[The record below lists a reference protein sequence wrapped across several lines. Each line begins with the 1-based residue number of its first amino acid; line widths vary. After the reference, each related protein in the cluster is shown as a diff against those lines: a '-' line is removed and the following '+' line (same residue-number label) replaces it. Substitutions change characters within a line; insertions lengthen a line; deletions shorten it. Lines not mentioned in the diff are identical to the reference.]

1 MNNGIQGAMQNA
13 PDPAQADPMPPVEPQ
28 AMQPGMEPGG
38 APDEGVTPEEQEIYE
53 TFVSQAQ
60 MAIYTPETTTAFLKV
75 VKAAKDPVSEL
86 GKFAAN
92 VAFRVVQAAQDSGVD
107 IDDEIVLQGGA
118 EIVEALVEVSEEGG
132 GPEFEP
138 DQIDGAFYAAADE
151 YRSLMEGA
159 GQINP
164 DAAQQGMQDIAAA
177 EQSGEL
183 EQMLQGA
190 APAGAQPGPP
200 PPAGM
205 EQA

>member
-1 MNNGIQGAMQNA
+1 MNNGIQGAMQGA
-13 PDPAQADPMPPVEPQ
+13 PVPAQAQPQAQQMPPVAPQ
-28 AMQPGMEPGG
+28 EMEQGMDDG
-38 APDEGVTPEEQEIYE
+38 GVTPEEQEVYE

-60 MAIYTPETTTAFLKV
+60 LAIYTPETTASFLKV
-75 VKAAKDPVSEL
+75 MKASSDPVSEL

-92 VAFRVVQAAQDSGVD
+92 VAFRVVQAAQEQGVD
-107 IDDEIVLQGGA
+107 IDDEIILQGGA
-118 EIVEALVEVSEEGG
+118 EIVEVLVEVSEEGG
-132 GPEFEP
+132 GPNFEP
-138 DQIDGAFYAAADE
+138 DQVDGAFYAAADE

-159 GQINP
+159 GQVDTEGAKAN
-164 DAAQQGMQDIAAA
+164 MQDFAAA

-190 APAGAQPGPP
+190 GPAGAQPGPP

>member
-1 MNNGIQGAMQNA
+1 MNNGIQGAMQGA
-13 PDPAQADPMPPVEPQ
+13 PVPAQAQPQAQQMPPVAPQ
-28 AMQPGMEPGG
+28 EMEQGMDDG
-38 APDEGVTPEEQEIYE
+38 GVTPEEQEVYE

-60 MAIYTPETTTAFLKV
+60 LAIYTPETTTAFLKV
-75 VKAAKDPVSEL
+75 MKASSDPVSEL

-92 VAFRVVQAAQDSGVD
+92 VAFRVVQAAQEQGVD
-107 IDDEIVLQGGA
+107 IDDEIILQGGA
-118 EIVEALVEVSEEGG
+118 EIVEVLVEVSEEGG
-132 GPEFEP
+132 GPNFEP
-138 DQIDGAFYAAADE
+138 DQVDGAFYAAADE

-159 GQINP
+159 GQVDTEGAKAN
-164 DAAQQGMQDIAAA
+164 MQDFAAA

-190 APAGAQPGPP
+190 GPAGAQPGPP